1 MHDCEMIT
9 VYFAA
14 HTWILLHPNQHAAY
28 QQTPV
33 MLLQTAHNEQ
43 LADIEMQPIDY
54 VCAHLLYYCMCYYLG
69 ETLEVWFSL
78 ASFKRSYQILVN
90 VRSL

>member
-1 MHDCEMIT
+1 MHDCEMKT

-28 QQTPV
+28 QQMPV
-33 MLLQTAHNEQ
+33 LLLQRAHKEQ
-43 LADIEMQPIDY
+43 MQPIDY
-54 VCAHLLYYCMCYYLG
+54 VCAHLLYFCTCYYLG

-78 ASFKRSYQILVN
+78 ASFKRSYKIVVN
-90 VRSL
+90 V